1 METPVSAPNL
11 ATTALALLLLTDLL
25 PTAAASGTPQ
35 PASATDVYRHRRRRS

>member
-25 PTAAASGTPQ
+25 PAAASGTPQ
-35 PASATDVYRHRRRRS
+35 AASATDVYRHRRRRS